1 MKNNP
6 VTVKELIQM
15 LKTFPEDLPIFVS
28 GYESG
33 YDCFYK
39 PEIIELVHR
48 PDNMYFDG
56 EYQIPEANE
65 SPNISAVV
73 FARVNRND

>member
-15 LKTFPEDLPIFVS
+15 LKDFPEDLPIFVS

-33 YDCFYK
+33 YDHFYK

-65 SPNISAVV
+65 IPNISAVV